1 MKQLLKHYLRL
12 GTLCL
17 VLTAP
22 LPAEPEITRVYSWN
36 ASDEGHPSA
45 VDVAI
50 VLAVDVSSSVK
61 ENERRFQREAY
72 AAALSDPAVQRMA
85 LGGQGGRIALAYL
98 EWSGT
103 NNQRLHLPMEI
114 LSTPEEI
121 GYFAHRIG
129 TIEDRPGDAL
139 YVGSTAIGDAL
150 LAAENAMRGLTVP
163 ARDFVID
170 ISGDG
175 VVNSGTDV
183 TMVRDHLVG
192 IGLTVNG
199 LPIRI
204 SNESWDNDADSQDR
218 VARFY
223 ETCVIGGAG
232 AFHLVAD
239 GFPAVRE
246 TLVMKLMLEMA
257 QMEGSERRR
266 LAEYWNTRDD
276 IPSERVIPALVLQM
290 PGQEAPAEAP
300 STKCS
305 HYDRQAMNQSGYP

>member
-12 GTLCL
+12 GALCL
-17 VLTAP
+17 VMTAP
-22 LPAEPEITRVYSWN
+22 LPAEPEISRVYSWT
-36 ASDEGHPSA
+36 ASDAGHPSA

-61 ENERRFQREAY
+61 EHERKFQREAY

-85 LGGQGGRIALAYL
+85 LGGSAGRIALAYL

-121 GYFAHRIG
+121 GYFAHRIAA
-129 TIEDRPGDAL
+129 IEDRPGDAL

-150 LAAENAMRGLTVP
+150 LAAENAMRGLMVP

-204 SNESWDNDADSQDR
+204 SNDNWDTDTDTQDR

-239 GFPAVRE
+239 GFAAVRE
-246 TLVMKLMLEMA
+246 TLIMKLMLEMA
-257 QMEGSERRR
+257 QMEGQERRR
-266 LAEYWNTRDD
+266 LAEHWNSREDQ
-276 IPSERVIPALVLQM
+276 PLERVVPALVLQM
-290 PGQEAPAEAP
+290 PNQDAPAEAP
-300 STKCS
+300 APKCS
-305 HYDRQAMNQSGYP
+305 HYDRQATNQFGAP